1 LCRNTFLF
9 NSFDTNQLYF
19 IVLFSFHEES
29 SGSKEETGC
38 PPLFSMAEASASEDQ
53 DKVDPVKQEEE
64 LGTFQILDRL
74 EQATEASASD
84 DQDKVDPVK
93 QEEELGT
100 FQILDRL
107 EQAIEASASDDQAVD
122 GSVKQEEELGIF
134 QILDKLEQV
143 TDTLLSR

>member
-1 LCRNTFLF
+1 LLSINSLVPDWPASKLKCVNTFLYK
-9 NSFDTNQLYF
+9 SFDTNKLYF

-29 SGSKEETGC
+29 SGSQEETGC
-38 PPLFSMAEASASEDQ
+38 PPLFSMAEASASDDH

-64 LGTFQILDRL
+64 LGAFQILDRL

-84 DQDKVDPVK
+84 DQ
-93 QEEELGT
+93 
-100 FQILDRL
+100 
-107 EQAIEASASDDQAVD
+107 AVN

-143 TDTLLSR
+143 TDTLLNR

>member
-1 LCRNTFLF
+1 LLSINSLVPEWPASKLKCGNTFLYK
-9 NSFDTNQLYF
+9 SFDTNKLYF
-19 IVLFSFHEES
+19 LVLFSFHEVS
-29 SGSKEETGC
+29 SGSQEETGY
-38 PPLFSMAEASASEDQ
+38 PPLFSTA
-53 DKVDPVKQEEE
+53 
-64 LGTFQILDRL
+64 
-74 EQATEASASD
+74 EASASD

-100 FQILDRL
+100 FQILDRF
-107 EQAIEASASDDQAVD
+107 EQASEASASDDRAVD

>member
-1 LCRNTFLF
+1 
-9 NSFDTNQLYF
+9 
-19 IVLFSFHEES
+19 LFSFHEECS
-29 SGSKEETGC
+29 RSQEETGC
-38 PPLFSMAEASASEDQ
+38 RPLFSTA
-53 DKVDPVKQEEE
+53 
-64 LGTFQILDRL
+64 
-74 EQATEASASD
+74 EASASD

-107 EQAIEASASDDQAVD
+107 EQATEVSASDDQAVD

>member
-1 LCRNTFLF
+1 LFQTGWLLSKCINNFLN

-19 IVLFSFHEES
+19 LVLFRFHEES
-29 SGSKEETGC
+29 TGSQEETGY
-38 PPLFSMAEASASEDQ
+38 PPLLSMADA
-53 DKVDPVKQEEE
+53 
-64 LGTFQILDRL
+64 L
-74 EQATEASASD
+74 ASD

-100 FQILDRL
+100 FKMLDRL
-107 EQAIEASASDDQAVD
+107 EQATEASASDDGAED

>member
-1 LCRNTFLF
+1 MNTFLYK
-9 NSFDTNQLYF
+9 SFDTNKLYF
-19 IVLFSFHEES
+19 ILLFSFHEES
-29 SGSKEETGC
+29 SGSQEETGC
-38 PPLFSMAEASASEDQ
+38 PPLFSMA
-53 DKVDPVKQEEE
+53 
-64 LGTFQILDRL
+64 
-74 EQATEASASD
+74 EASASD

-107 EQAIEASASDDQAVD
+107 EQATEASASDDQAVD

>member
-1 LCRNTFLF
+1 VKCVNAFLYK
-9 NSFDTNQLYF
+9 SFDTNKLCF

-29 SGSKEETGC
+29 SGSQEETGC
-38 PPLFSMAEASASEDQ
+38 PPLFSMA
-53 DKVDPVKQEEE
+53 
-64 LGTFQILDRL
+64 
-74 EQATEASASD
+74 EASASD

-107 EQAIEASASDDQAVD
+107 EQATEASDSDDQAVD
-122 GSVKQEEELGIF
+122 GSVKQEEELGTFQTLDRLEQATEASASDDQAVGGSLKQEELGIF

-143 TDTLLSR
+143 TDNLLNR

>member
-1 LCRNTFLF
+1 MKCVNAFLYK
-9 NSFDTNQLYF
+9 SFDTNMLCF
-19 IVLFSFHEES
+19 IALFSFHEES
-29 SGSKEETGC
+29 SGSREETGC
-38 PPLFSMAEASASEDQ
+38 PPLFSMA
-53 DKVDPVKQEEE
+53 
-64 LGTFQILDRL
+64 
-74 EQATEASASD
+74 EASASD

-107 EQAIEASASDDQAVD
+107 EQATEASDSDDQAVD

>member
-1 LCRNTFLF
+1 LKFINTFLY
-9 NSFDTNQLYF
+9 NSFDTNKPYF

-29 SGSKEETGC
+29 SGSQEETGC
-38 PPLFSMAEASASEDQ
+38 PPLFSMAEASASDDQ
-53 DKVDPVKQEEE
+53 DKVDPVQQEEE

-84 DQDKVDPVK
+84 DQ
-93 QEEELGT
+93 
-100 FQILDRL
+100 
-107 EQAIEASASDDQAVD
+107 AVD

-134 QILDKLEQV
+134 QIMDKLEQV